1 MLCYVGAIVSAFASS
16 VGVLG
21 AFIPLAAPLGRYAWR
36 SSARLIFPLGVFGS
50 ASAKSTIRGYL

>member
-1 MLCYVGAIVSAFASS
+1 MSAEVVSIIA
-16 VGVLG
+16 
-21 AFIPLAAPLGRYAWR
+21 LAAIFAIAIGLSVNMGARRYAWR